1 MSENSSSTT
10 PFAKIII
17 VAKDEWRYWLR
28 SKLAIS
34 VLAIGLIL
42 TLSSVVVTAI
52 NTMELSHTRH
62 ELQNDADQT
71 FVDQPDRHPHRMVNK
86 RLICIVL

>member
-1 MSENSSSTT
+1 MSEHSSSTAR
-10 PFAKIII
+10 FAKMMI

-62 ELQNDADQT
+62 ALQEDAEQT
-71 FVDQPDRHPHRMVNK
+71 LS
-86 RLICIVL
+86 LIHI